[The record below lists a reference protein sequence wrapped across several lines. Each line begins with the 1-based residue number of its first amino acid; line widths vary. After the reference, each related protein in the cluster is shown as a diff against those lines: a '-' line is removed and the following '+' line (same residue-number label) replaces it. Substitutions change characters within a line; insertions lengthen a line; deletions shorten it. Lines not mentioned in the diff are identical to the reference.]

1 MLRNFSSP
9 RRGFGRLF
17 NAMAVAAALCAA
29 PLSQA
34 GVLDF
39 ETPVDAP
46 FVFADDVI
54 QMGNYYVQGAGTPGF
69 VGAIGGNDACFGLQ
83 CPANN
88 ATNYYSAVDDGY
100 LFFGMWDGS
109 AFSLSSLQASFI
121 GNGQPSYPSVAALLE
136 ITAFNAN
143 GTIVDDIFVNLAGP
157 TGGTFNF
164 ATYDLSGFGNGAMFT
179 DVRLASFACT
189 VGSTT
194 CDRTTNQAQFA
205 VDNIVTVDAAAD
217 VPEPASFALLGLG
230 LLGLGAAR
238 RVASR
243 PVASRNAA

>member
-1 MLRNFSSP
+1 MLRNSP
-9 RRGFGRLF
+9 SQRRGFGRLF
-17 NAMAVAAALCAA
+17 NAVAVAAALCAA

-39 ETPVDAP
+39 ETPLDMP

-54 QMGNYYVQGAGTPGF
+54 HMGNYYVQGAGTAGF
-69 VGAIGGNDACFGLQ
+69 VGAIGGNDTCMGLQ
-83 CPANN
+83 CPVNN
-88 ATNYYSAVDDGY
+88 STNYYSALDDGY

-109 AFSLSSLQASFI
+109 AFTLSSLQASFI
-121 GNGQPSYPSVAALLE
+121 GAGLPSYPSVAALLE

-143 GTIVDDIFVNLAGP
+143 GTVVDDIFVNLAGP
-157 TGGTFNF
+157 VGGSFNF
-164 ATYDLSGFGNGAMFT
+164 ANYDLSGFGNGATFT

-194 CDRTTNQAQFA
+194 CDRTNNQAQFA
-205 VDNIVTVDAAAD
+205 VDNIVTVNAATD

-243 PVASRNAA
+243 RAA

>member
-1 MLRNFSSP
+1 MLRKFPSP

-29 PLSQA
+29 APASQA

-39 ETPVDAP
+39 ETPLDMP
-46 FVFADDVI
+46 FVFAGDVI
-54 QMGNYYVQGAGTPGF
+54 QMGNYYVEGAGTAGL

-88 ATNYYSAVDDGY
+88 ATNYYSALDDGY

-109 AFSLSSLQASFI
+109 AFTLSSLQASFI
-121 GNGQPSYPSVAALLE
+121 GTGLPSYPSVAALLE
-136 ITAFNAN
+136 ITAFDAN
-143 GTIVDDIFVNLAGP
+143 GIVDDIFVALNGP
-157 TGGTFNF
+157 TGSTFNF
-164 ATYDLSGFGNGAMFT
+164 ATYDLSGFGNGASFT

-189 VGSTT
+189 AGSTT
-194 CDRTTNQAQFA
+194 CDRSTNQAQFA
-205 VDNIVTVDAAAD
+205 VDNIVTVNAATD

-238 RVASR
+238 RR
-243 PVASRNAA
+243 AA

>member
-1 MLRNFSSP
+1 MLRKFPSP

-29 PLSQA
+29 APASQA

-39 ETPVDAP
+39 ETPLDMP

-54 QMGNYYVQGAGTPGF
+54 QMGNYYVEGAGTAGF
-69 VGAIGGNDACFGLQ
+69 VGAIGGNDTCLGLQ

-109 AFSLSSLQASFI
+109 AFTLSSLQASFI
-121 GNGQPSYPSVAALLE
+121 GSGLPSYPSVAAILE
-136 ITAFNAN
+136 ITAFDAS
-143 GTIVDDIFVNLAGP
+143 GIVDDIYVSLAGP
-157 TGGTFNF
+157 TGGVFNF
-164 ATYDLSGFGNGAMFT
+164 ANYDLSGFGNGKSFT
-179 DVRLASFACT
+179 DVRLVSFACT
-189 VGSTT
+189 AGSTT

-205 VDNIVTVDAAAD
+205 VDNIVTVSAATD

-238 RVASR
+238 RR
-243 PVASRNAA
+243 AA